1 MGTIAN
7 ENSSKIYLTGKSV
20 LSILLKY
27 EYNVLGKYQFYIV
40 SNALYLDIVVDG
52 KDVESIL
59 SAISE
64 QCEIQNVE
72 NNTFM
77 FDSHKFKL
85 TTAILVRLFQI

>member
-1 MGTIAN
+1 M
-7 ENSSKIYLTGKSV
+7 
-20 LSILLKY
+20 
-27 EYNVLGKYQFYIV
+27 
-40 SNALYLDIVVDG
+40 DG
-52 KDVESIL
+52 KDVDSIL

-85 TTAILVRLFQI
+85 TTAILVRTPKFN